1 MARTNINVGTSA
13 NDGTGDTLR
22 DAFIAV
28 NAMTTEIY
36 GDNFVTHDM
45 LGDDVVDHDE
55 LAARYT
61 AKTEISSTTGT
72 IDLVTSSFAIFEL
85 TGNLGTVTLHIEDM
99 KKGQVIDILL
109 TGSDLSSAVITLT
122 DDFTTSQINKVGS
135 TSLDT
140 SKKNIIQVLCADD
153 NDGAAIL
160 NYAIATYA
168 ADDNPD

>member
-61 AKTEISSTTGT
+61 AKLDISDTTGT
-72 IDLVTSSFAIFEL
+72 IDLVTSSYAIFEL
-85 TGNLGTVTLHIEDM
+85 TGTLGTVTLNIQNL

-109 TGSDLSSAVITLT
+109 TGTLTSAVITLS

-140 SKKNIIQVLCADD
+140 SKKNILQVLCADD
-153 NDGAAIL
+153 NDADAIL
-160 NYAIATYA
+160 NYAIATYE
-168 ADDNPD
+168 ADTNPD